1 MSIWF
6 SSQSNLWL
14 FFLVLILSQLGLV
27 WWWRKCATQE
37 KSSGLQAMQALE
49 HSLTDKLLLFNNQF
63 IEHVHR
69 LSTSLNTQWYEQ
81 RNQFSQQQLEQLHV
95 LQSSLNQMSQ
105 GLTETHTQAST
116 LLQNQLLKLT
126 QDTGQ
131 ALRDISRQ
139 VETRLSEG
147 FEKTASVFQDVLQR
161 LTLIDQAQIK
171 LNELSSNIV
180 SLQDILNDKSARG
193 TFGEIQLETLINN
206 VLPAHCVSYQAQ
218 LSNGKRADCIL
229 HLPLPTGDIAID
241 AKFPLENYRR
251 LVGYTMDDPQ
261 KKLAEQNFK
270 LDIKKHIQD
279 IANKYI
285 IPGETAEGAVM
296 FIPAESVFARIHSD
310 FPELVD
316 YAQSQRVWLAS
327 PTTLMAILT
336 TARAVIKDQATQ
348 QQVHLIRKHLNAL
361 AKDFSLFQKRME
373 NLAKHIDQAHQDV
386 HAVNTSAQKISRNF
400 NQIDQAELTEF
411 E

>member
-14 FFLVLILSQLGLV
+14 FFLVLILSQLGLA
-27 WWWRKCATQE
+27 WWWRKYFNQE
-37 KSSGLQAMQALE
+37 KSIGHQAMQALE

-63 IEHVHR
+63 IEHLHR
-69 LSTSLNTQWYEQ
+69 LSTNLNTQWYEQ
-81 RNQFSQQQLEQLHV
+81 RNQFSQQQLEQLGV
-95 LQSSLNQMSQ
+95 LQNSLSQMNQ

-171 LNELSSNIV
+171 LHELSSNIV

-251 LVGYTMDDPQ
+251 LLGYTADEPQ

-279 IANKYI
+279 IASKYI

-316 YAQSQRVWLAS
+316 YAQAQRVWLTS

-361 AKDFSLFQKRME
+361 AKDFALFQKRME

-386 HAVNTSAQKISRNF
+386 QAVNTSAQKISRNF

-411 E
+411 G